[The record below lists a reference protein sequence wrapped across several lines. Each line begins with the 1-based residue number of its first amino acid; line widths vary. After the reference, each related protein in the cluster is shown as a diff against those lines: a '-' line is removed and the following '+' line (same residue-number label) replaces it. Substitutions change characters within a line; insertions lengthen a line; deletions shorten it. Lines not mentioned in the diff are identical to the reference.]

1 MKMVKKKCEG
11 AVKKGNA
18 LGEFYFFHIIYQFSL
33 YVLNFIAQFGGRVAA
48 RFGEIAGRGGQGR
61 APRGRLPA
69 VPPFNV
75 NRNQAAAGGNE
86 IIEGGGIDL
95 ANLGGAGGVN
105 NYEDVQEIANRY
117 QVQAGVLH
125 AMNFE
130 G

>member
-1 MKMVKKKCEG
+1 MVAILVFLVGLCGMIYFKMKSINKAMKMVKKKCEG

-75 NRNQAAAGGNE
+75 NRNQAAAGE
-86 IIEGGGIDL
+86 IIEG
-95 ANLGGAGGVN
+95 
-105 NYEDVQEIANRY
+105 E
-117 QVQAGVLH
+117 
-125 AMNFE
+125 
-130 G
+130 